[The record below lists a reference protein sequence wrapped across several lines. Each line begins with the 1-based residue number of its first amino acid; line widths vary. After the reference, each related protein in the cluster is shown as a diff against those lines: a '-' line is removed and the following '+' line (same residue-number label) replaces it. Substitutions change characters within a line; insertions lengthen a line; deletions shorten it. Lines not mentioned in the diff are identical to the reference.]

1 VVWQGGHR
9 TRRNVGGHP
18 GKRCHQELFVGCVE
32 WKAERME
39 ESFVILVMGLSED
52 KDYVEDAPGMRDE
65 RLVST
70 LSNLLPHG

>member
-1 VVWQGGHR
+1 LEGTLVSAAIKSCSW
-9 TRRNVGGHP
+9 T
-18 GKRCHQELFVGCVE
+18 CFE
-32 WKAERME
+32 WKAERRD